1 MVFRFILFLNLSFI
15 HLYGVVSPNP
25 FLRPGSNQKPPISKP
40 LPVKKTVIRPNVA
53 KEVDFKG
60 YFILKGQPYFSLFN
74 RKVNHSEWITLSEK
88 TYEEFMA
95 QSFDLETE
103 TLTVLY
109 EGQSFDLKL
118 IDAKSG
124 SGLPTSIG
132 NPSPVTKSVPGAGK
146 PTVSKR
152 MPPKPSFV
160 PSLPAN
166 VPFTQNRQP
175 VRSLSGF
182 TSNGVSS
189 SRSVPG
195 LSLPGLPYPGA
206 LPRRSVP
213 SNPSNNVL
221 PSRSGQG
228 NTLNGNSGSS
238 GISTPG
244 AIMPNNTLA
253 TEPVDSGKSETSDA
267 FNLQN
272 LPPPPPPPNILPPSP
287 PPNVQPAR
295 E

>member
-1 MVFRFILFLNLSFI
+1 MVYRFILFLILSFS
-15 HLYGVVSPNP
+15 HTYGVVSPNP

-40 LPVKKTVIRPNVA
+40 PPAKKTVIRPDVA
-53 KEVDFKG
+53 KELDFKG
-60 YFILKGQPYFSLFN
+60 YFILKGQPFFSLFN
-74 RKVNHSEWITLSEK
+74 KKVNHSEWITLSEK

-103 TLTVLY
+103 TLTILY

-124 SGLPTSIG
+124 PGLPTSIG

-160 PSLPAN
+160 PSLPTN
-166 VPFTQNRQP
+166 SPFTQNRQP
-175 VRSLSGF
+175 VRPLSGF
-182 TSNGVSS
+182 TSNGNGLSS
-189 SRSVPG
+189 SRTVPG

-206 LPRRSVP
+206 VPRRSVS
-213 SNPSNNVL
+213 SNPSNTVL
-221 PSRSGQG
+221 PERSGRG
-228 NTLNGNSGSS
+228 RAVNGNSGSS
-238 GISTPG
+238 TLLTPG
-244 AIMPNNTLA
+244 SSVPNNTLSSD
-253 TEPVDSGKSETSDA
+253 PVDSVNSDSLD
-267 FNLQN
+267 LQN

-287 PPNVQPAR
+287 PPNIQPAR